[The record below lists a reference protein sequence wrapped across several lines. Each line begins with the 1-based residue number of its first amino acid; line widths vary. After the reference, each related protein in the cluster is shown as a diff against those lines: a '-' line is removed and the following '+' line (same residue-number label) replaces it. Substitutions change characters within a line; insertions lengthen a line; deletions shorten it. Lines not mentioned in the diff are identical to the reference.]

1 LDSDDY
7 FSNLLLQCFGSA
19 PVINSIV
26 TFIVVFLLLLISG
39 YVSASEQVLLFLSQD
54 DTDRIMKGSKAQ
66 GKFICEALA
75 TPQRLIH
82 ALSVFRS
89 ALHVTISVL
98 TLYGLSLTCWKFDS
112 YVAYIVATAG
122 LIILILFFDRII
134 PRLMLRNDAWDVLHR
149 MTVFLRCVNWFCMPL
164 TKPVSAPIVVE
175 RSGESSE
182 NESVVAVKE
191 IVEEKKMKKDMIRL
205 YNKTVDE
212 IMVPR
217 MDIKAIDVKNRFEEV
232 MDVIIKTGF
241 SRIPVYENTEDDIK
255 GILYVK
261 DTIMAVDS
269 NETSR
274 WQSMIRPA
282 YFVPETK
289 RIDDLLEEF
298 RTNKVHIAIV
308 VDEFGCTSGL
318 VTMEDIIE
326 EIVGEIADEFDDDE
340 RHFVPLPD
348 GSFIFEGKI
357 QLNDFFRETN
367 TDPVQFEKLTE
378 EIDTL
383 AGLLLKIKGTLPC
396 RREIIQYNKY
406 RFQIL
411 EADERRVLKVKFSIN
426 ERPPKKTSAKPV
438 ATAIIFLCISLTSC
452 VEYTP
457 KPRGFFRI
465 DLPAANY
472 ASLDLPELP
481 YLFNVSRFATVEL
494 PPSSESAEW
503 LNLSYEAL
511 QAKIYCS
518 YRAVTPRTL
527 AAVEN
532 ECRELVEHSV
542 KNAIAITEQSYENP
556 DIHIYGTLFRI
567 EGETASPVQ
576 FMLTDSS
583 HHFFR
588 GALYYHCKMN
598 VDSLAPVNLYLRDD
612 IVELMQSFQW
622 K

>member
-7 FSNLLLQCFGSA
+7 LPDLLLQCVWGT

-26 TFIVVFLLLLISG
+26 SFIVVSLLLFISG
-39 YVSASEQVLLFLSQD
+39 YVSANEQVLLWFSRGNAGRIREEDRPQNKFL
-54 DTDRIMKGSKAQ
+54 
-66 GKFICEALA
+66 CEALE

-82 ALSVFRS
+82 ALSIFRM
-89 ALHVTISVL
+89 ALHIAIVVL
-98 TLYGLSLTCWKFDS
+98 ALYGLSLIYRDINCF
-112 YVAYIVATAG
+112 YPVAAAG
-122 LIILILFFDRII
+122 LIIAILFFDRII
-134 PRLMLRNDAWDVLHR
+134 PWLALRKSTRGVLLR
-149 MTVFLRCVNWFCMPL
+149 AVPFLQFVNWLCRPL
-164 TKPVSAPIVVE
+164 TKPVSTRFGAEDAATSPENEPAATTREI
-175 RSGESSE
+175 SGE
-182 NESVVAVKE
+182 KE
-191 IVEEKKMKKDMIRL
+191 IKKDMIRL
-205 YNKTVDE
+205 YNKTADE

-217 MDIKAIDVKNRFEEV
+217 MDIKAIDIKSSFDEV
-232 MDVIIKTGF
+232 MNSIIETGF

-261 DTIMAVDS
+261 DMIRSVHS
-269 NETSR
+269 NEAPQ
-274 WQSMIRPA
+274 WQRMIRPA

-289 RIDDLLEEF
+289 RIDSLLEEF

-318 VTMEDIIE
+318 VTLEDIIE

-367 TDPVQFEKLTE
+367 TDPAGFGKLTE

-383 AGLLLKIKGTLPC
+383 AGLLLKIKGTLPR
-396 RREIIQYNKY
+396 RREIIQYGNY

-411 EADERRVLKVKFSIN
+411 EADERRVLKVKFSVS
-426 ERPPKKTSAKPV
+426 ERRSKKTTSKSAVP
-438 ATAIIFLCISLTSC
+438 AIILLCIGLFSC
-452 VEYTP
+452 TEYTP

-465 DLPAANY
+465 DLPAASYTN
-472 ASLDLPELP
+472 LDLKELP
-481 YLFNVSRFATVEL
+481 YSFNISRLVTVEL
-494 PPSSESAEW
+494 PPSGEPAEW
-503 LNLSYEAL
+503 LNLSYETL

-518 YRAVTPRTL
+518 YRPVTRHTL
-527 AAVEN
+527 PAVEK
-532 ECRELVEHSV
+532 ECRELVKRAV
-542 KNAIAITEQSYENP
+542 KNATSIVEQAYENP
-556 DIHIYGTLFRI
+556 EIHLYGTLFRI

-576 FMLTDSS
+576 FMLTDSV

-588 GALYYHCKMN
+588 GALYYQCRMDA
-598 VDSLAPVNLYLRDD
+598 DSLAPVNAYLRDD
-612 IVELMQSFQW
+612 VVELMQSFQW